1 MRDDIFKRLTFG
13 IKRTQ
18 RQTVKNDEE
27 ADEAAAHR
35 LRILPENIREEL
47 RKLKKKLKGE
57 KAQHENS
64 SNESKEEDGGVKIF
78 SGRGGGANVKSS
90 ASGDHSDSE
99 NAEADSDEVKK
110 QIAAM
115 INQLRRLNRI
125 YTWGDDI
132 PDPFI
137 GFFELDL
144 PEALLSSLKE
154 FGIETP
160 TPIQMQAIPLMTEHR
175 DVLASAP
182 TGSGKTLAFA
192 IPIILDVLRL
202 KKLDKYK
209 DGTKLLAIVLEPTR
223 ELAAQTYRQFLKFS
237 QDLPVKAALF
247 ESEEVPKN
255 VDVLVSTPNRLTH
268 HLKDMKLKFLRWL
281 IVDESDRL
289 FEVVEGQDRCF
300 RSQLATVYRAC
311 DGKFTHRAFFSATF
325 SYEVEEWCKDNLNN
339 VAMVCIGER
348 NSANAN
354 VDQELVFAGSEHG
367 KLLAVRTL
375 LQTQFDPPALIFVQS
390 KERARELLSALSSLT
405 PPIPAAFISSEKSQS
420 ERDHIIESFRSG
432 RLWVLICTELM
443 GRGLDLRNV
452 NLVINFDLPTSIVSY
467 IHRIG
472 RTGRAGRKGRAITY
486 FTEADTK
493 YLRSIAT
500 VIHQAG
506 FEVPEYTLSL
516 KPLSRNQKKEL
527 IRHAPKRKH
536 IAFIKKKKKA
546 KAGKDSEEPAAKRA
560 KTEKSPGSSSPLDN
574 GGPIVERNES
584 STTYTSLS
592 RLSQVNIVY

>member
-1 MRDDIFKRLTFG
+1 MRDDIFKKLTFG
-13 IKRTQ
+13 IKKTQ
-18 RQTVKNDEE
+18 RQVTKDDEE
-27 ADEAAAHR
+27 DGAFAALR
-35 LRILPENIREEL
+35 LRVLPENIKEEL
-47 RKLKKKLKGE
+47 RKLKRKLKGE
-57 KAQHENS
+57 KIHRENAK
-64 SNESKEEDGGVKIF
+64 NDEDDGGIKLL
-78 SGRGGGANVKSS
+78 SEGGSVGGHGNQ
-90 ASGDHSDSE
+90 SDSE
-99 NAEADSDEVKK
+99 NDVNNSIEVKRK
-110 QIAAM
+110 IAEM
-115 INQLRRLNRI
+115 VNQLRRLNRI

-144 PEALLSSLKE
+144 PEALLCSLKE
-154 FGIETP
+154 FGIEAP
-160 TPIQMQAIPLMTEHR
+160 TPIQMQAIPLMAEHR

-192 IPIILDVLRL
+192 IPIIMDVLRL

-209 DGTKLLAIVLEPTR
+209 DSSRLLAIVLEPTR

-237 QDLPVKAALF
+237 QDLPVTAALF
-247 ESEEVPKN
+247 DSEELPRN
-255 VDVLVSTPNRLTH
+255 IDVLVSTPNRLTH
-268 HLKDMKLKFLRWL
+268 HLKDMKLKCLR
-281 IVDESDRL
+281 
-289 FEVVEGQDRCF
+289 
-300 RSQLATVYRAC
+300 
-311 DGKFTHRAFFSATF
+311 
-325 SYEVEEWCKDNLNN
+325 CKENLNN

-348 NSANAN
+348 NSANSN
-354 VDQELVFAGSEHG
+354 VVQELVFAGSEHG

-420 ERDHIIESFRSG
+420 ERDHIVESFRSG

-527 IRHAPKRKH
+527 VRHAPKRKH
-536 IAFIKKKKKA
+536 IAFIKKKSVKT
-546 KAGKDSEEPAAKRA
+546 KDSKDAEGPPVKRA
-560 KTEKSPGSSSPLDN
+560 KINKSASAPKSKSGDSVEKKSGGARIENERDKKMSKVGKAENKSPVVPSKIKLRKRGSAKKLKKLN
-574 GGPIVERNES
+574 M
-584 STTYTSLS
+584 
-592 RLSQVNIVY
+592 